1 MLRFGNNILL
11 EDLLIKVPGDHGGR
25 REHGGV
31 SGGHDGSGD
40 GAEPEEG
47 NSLGGEVLQG
57 QGQHHL
63 GEGIKLGGLIQQ
75 TLVGVCSVQRG

>member
-1 MLRFGNNILL
+1 MLRFGNNLLL

-31 SGGHDGSGD
+31 GGGHDGSGD

-63 GEGIKLGGLIQQ
+63 GEGIKLGGLI
-75 TLVGVCSVQRG
+75 